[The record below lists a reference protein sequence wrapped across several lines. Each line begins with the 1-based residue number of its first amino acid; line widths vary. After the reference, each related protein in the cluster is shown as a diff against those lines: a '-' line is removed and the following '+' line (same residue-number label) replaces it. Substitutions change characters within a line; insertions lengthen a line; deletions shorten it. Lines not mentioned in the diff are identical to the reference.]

1 MTISEA
7 SIFFGV
13 VVLILTTVVKT
24 LKDGNNTDAMMKL
37 FRGLSLETQKQA
49 IKMTGHEEDITR
61 LKISRDEHA
70 AELKQMRKAMRD
82 AGVDL
87 NGVSDGA

>member
-1 MTISEA
+1 MTIGEA
-7 SIFFGV
+7 SVFLGI
-13 VVLILTTVVKT
+13 VVLILTTVIKT
-24 LKDGNNTDAMMKL
+24 LKDGTNTEAMMKL

-49 IKMTGHEEDITR
+49 IKMTGHEEDINR

-87 NGVSDGA
+87 NGASDGA